1 MNALSHMLARSSL
14 LQEFQRFSFSN
25 QGQKSSRSRMTEA
38 ATGGVL
44 LKKGMLKN
52 FTIFIGRQLCW
63 SLFVIKLL
71 VFRPVVLLKRY
82 PSTEVF
88 YVSEY
93 CKVSKNTYFEEHL
106 PAAVSNLFGVNK

>member
-1 MNALSHMLARSSL
+1 
-14 LQEFQRFSFSN
+14 
-25 QGQKSSRSRMTEA
+25 MTEA
-38 ATGGVL
+38 ATRGVL

-88 YVSEY
+88 YGSEY

-106 PAAVSNLFGVNK
+106 PAAVSNLSGVNK